1 MGGRDAL
8 AADEP
13 AWVSTK
19 LFASGSVGGMAAF
32 GKAMFCFGG
41 HSMLPAQYALMTN
54 PSEAPMMLRRVF
66 GFMWLINVSIGSL
79 GYALYGTAVLP
90 KFVDNF
96 PPSVITT
103 FIRAAMAYNLQ
114 STVPLVLAAIAG
126 YLLPSGA
133 PRTPMAWAY
142 GAGVKGLLLGV
153 VTVAAIFLGDG
164 FDLVMTVG
172 GASVV
177 SLVALIFP
185 LVVNLRVHRHL
196 LGPVEKTCNMLL
208 LLLAVGFAAWG
219 TLDGL
224 AEVGVLS
231 RE

>member
-1 MGGRDAL
+1 
-8 AADEP
+8 
-13 AWVSTK
+13 
-19 LFASGSVGGMAAF
+19 
-32 GKAMFCFGG
+32 
-41 HSMLPAQYALMTN
+41 
-54 PSEAPMMLRRVF
+54 MMLRRVF

-103 FIRAAMAYNLQ
+103 FIRAAMAYNLQASAPLCPRPHSPALRCCTSALSTVSPLTRCAQ